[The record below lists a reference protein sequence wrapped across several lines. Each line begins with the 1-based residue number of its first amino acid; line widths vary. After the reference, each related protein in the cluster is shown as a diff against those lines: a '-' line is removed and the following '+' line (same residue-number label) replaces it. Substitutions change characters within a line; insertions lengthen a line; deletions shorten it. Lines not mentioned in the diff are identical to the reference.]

1 MKRFLA
7 TLLAVLMALGIA
19 PALADLPADTKA
31 DLVFQTWTVEIK
43 EVMEAQLAEFNK
55 LYPNINVKFETL
67 SYDDYWTKLP
77 IAIAGGAGPDIYIMT
92 RANFD
97 VYARAGQCLDF
108 SGDLASYPQLQ
119 EDFAGMLPNAVS
131 TYQYHGKQMG
141 VPLSV
146 ESTGIIFNKDLFEKA
161 GLPLPSAIEDT
172 WTWDDLR
179 DLAQK
184 LTVREGDE
192 TTQYGYYIPAN
203 RMPTLEYIWA
213 TGTELFNAEGTQAT
227 FADEKGIA
235 ALDFLNTLMNT
246 DKVSPTISF
255 TQSQSANEL
264 FMSGKIAMMSVNC
277 ANMSTFRQI
286 TDFNWDVAEM
296 PKNPATGL
304 RYASSNVLGYIVGP
318 NTKNKE
324 AAMTLVSFLASAP
337 MQGLFSEKGVY
348 IPATT
353 SVQGAYFEG
362 KTPDN
367 IKAFQR
373 ALAYT
378 KPLAFS
384 EYLPYQQ
391 FVSILTNALTNTYN
405 GVNTPAEALTA
416 AQDEMNGIITENM
429 GN

>member
-7 TLLAVLMALGIA
+7 ILVLSVMVLGIL
-19 PALADLPADTKA
+19 PASAELAADTKA

-55 LYPNINVKFETL
+55 LYPNINVKFEVL
-67 SYDDYWTKLP
+67 SYSDYWTKMP

-97 VYARAGQCLDF
+97 AYARAGQCLDF
-108 SGDLASYPQLQ
+108 SDELDNYPMLK
-119 EDFAGMLPNAVS
+119 EDFAGMIPNAVS
-131 TYQYHGKQMG
+131 TYQYHGRQMG

-146 ESTGIIFNKDLFEKA
+146 ESTGIIFNKDIFEAA
-161 GLPLPSAIEDT
+161 GLPLPSDIEDS
-172 WTWDDLR
+172 WTWDDLQE
-179 DLAQK
+179 LAQK

-192 TTQYGYYIPAN
+192 TKQYGYYIPAN

-213 TGTELFNAEGTQAT
+213 TGTELFSEDGTAAV
-227 FADEKGIA
+227 FANEQGIS
-235 ALDFLNTLMNT
+235 ALEFLNTLMNT
-246 DKVSPTISF
+246 DKVSPTIAY
-255 TQSQSANEL
+255 TQSQSATDL
-264 FMSGKIAMMSVNC
+264 FFSGKIAMMSVNC
-277 ANMSTFRQI
+277 ANISTFREI
-286 TDFNWDVAEM
+286 TDFGWDVAEM
-296 PKNPATGL
+296 PKNPETGL
-304 RYASSNVLGYIVGP
+304 RYVSSNVLGYIVGP

-324 AAMTLVSFLASAP
+324 AALTLVSFLASAP
-337 MQGLFSEKGVY
+337 MQGLFSEKGIY
-348 IPATT
+348 IPATI
-353 SVQGAYFEG
+353 SVQSPYFEG

-367 IKAFQR
+367 IMAFQR

-405 GVNTPAEALTA
+405 GVNTPTEALTI
-416 AQDEMNGIITENM
+416 AQDEMNAVIKENM
-429 GN
+429 EN